1 MAGVTASPS
10 PDSLAVKPPPLS
22 VSSASVSASSS
33 IFQKAAILTYPT
45 ARSAVTKLTY
55 TPGGSQWPSEVVIL
69 SRPISDTAY
78 SSVPALRLTHGPTT
92 GSTGAMTLH
101 SVSITFH
108 E

>member
-10 PDSLAVKPPPLS
+10 PDSLAVKPPPFG
-22 VSSASVSASSS
+22 VPGASVSASSS

-45 ARSAVTKLTY
+45 AQGAATKLTY
-55 TPGGSQWPSEVVIL
+55 TPGGSQWPLEVVIL
-69 SRPISDTAY
+69 SRPISDTVY
-78 SSVPALRLTHGPTT
+78 SSVPALRLTRGPTT
-92 GSTGAMTLH
+92 GSAGAMTLH